1 MTQRKT
7 TAKPKVKSLSNPKDK
22 VVPLSNKI
30 IEYMIVSDDDCQTA
44 YNDYT
49 EEVERQM
56 KDIMSNPALTQSV
69 RVFELI
75 TTAHPKITIDYD

>member
-1 MTQRKT
+1 
-7 TAKPKVKSLSNPKDK
+7 
-22 VVPLSNKI
+22 
-30 IEYMIVSDDDCQTA
+30 MIVRQHIMIIQTA

>member
-49 EEVERQM
+49 
-56 KDIMSNPALTQSV
+56 DSI
-69 RVFELI
+69 
-75 TTAHPKITIDYD
+75 